1 MVAAAGPQK
10 FGAPTMTAP
19 AQDAFEI
26 TPSDSVNFAG
36 AARAIYVGVGGTL
49 VLITPASTSVTFVDV
64 PQGTILPVTCIRI
77 KATGLSADSLV
88 GLV

>member
-1 MVAAAGPQK
+1 MAATTGPQK

-26 TPSDSVNFAG
+26 TPSDTVNFTG
-36 AARAIYVGVGGTL
+36 AARALYIGVGGTL
-49 VLITPASTSVTFVDV
+49 SLITPAGTSVTFTDV

-77 KATGLSADSLV
+77 NATGLSADSLV